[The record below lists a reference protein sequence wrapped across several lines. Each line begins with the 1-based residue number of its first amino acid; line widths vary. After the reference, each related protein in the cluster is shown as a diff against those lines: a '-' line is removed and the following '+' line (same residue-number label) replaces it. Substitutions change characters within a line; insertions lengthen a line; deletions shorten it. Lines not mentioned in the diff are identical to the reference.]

1 MNRAARRRAKS
12 KKRGATQMNHQTYGL
27 KLHAEQIEKQ
37 HNEKIYKREEK

>member
-37 HNEKIYKREEK
+37 HNEKIYKREEE